1 MDIFYA
7 LSTVV
12 QYVRCIDALLELMAV
27 FENANA
33 FIWCNICLTAQ
44 MERS

>member
-7 LSTVV
+7 LSTVA
-12 QYVRCIDALLELMAV
+12 QYVSCIDALPELMAV
-27 FENANA
+27 FESVNS